1 MFNNIQNLRK
11 RRLDM
16 DKLPDCTPWCQ
27 SESYEEDAAKLI
39 LLLVAN
45 GLRCIITVD
54 HSKYLVRT
62 GSIRMCLI
70 ARLPWSLSDSYDLHT
85 ATRNIFWWILQE
97 LWEFKRKSHFFRYL
111 VDRCI
116 LNVLYFF
123 HLQMLKFMFLTFN
136 GWYYVYKKICAK
148 FSSSS

>member
-27 SESYEEDAAKLI
+27 SESFMTYEEDVAKLI

-54 HSKYLVRT
+54 HSKYQVRT

-70 ARLPWSLSDSYDLHT
+70 ARLP
-85 ATRNIFWWILQE
+85 
-97 LWEFKRKSHFFRYL
+97 
-111 VDRCI
+111 
-116 LNVLYFF
+116 
-123 HLQMLKFMFLTFN
+123 
-136 GWYYVYKKICAK
+136 
-148 FSSSS
+148 